1 LKRIQANDQN
11 EARPSLC
18 WSSSYDIEFLR
29 ENAPSQKGSFL
40 FDQGDL
46 TVRLEVKNMPDY
58 FISMVPNTRF
68 MRSRINF
75 KMTDAKNNLISE
87 TEFCLS
93 NILGRSKFTPRVEPD
108 STLDPLFLAM
118 MNLIGAYLISLMIAF

>member
-1 LKRIQANDQN
+1 
-11 EARPSLC
+11 
-18 WSSSYDIEFLR
+18 
-29 ENAPSQKGSFL
+29 
-40 FDQGDL
+40 
-46 TVRLEVKNMPDY
+46 MPDY